1 MREKEMVQYP
11 NWIISILLLSLILDH
26 DSSIEEVDGSVVGLE
41 ALSSLRQSIVTRLQT
56 PQTKKEENKV
66 SRYSDKH
73 DILTYMYI

>member
-1 MREKEMVQYP
+1 MMREKEMVQYP

-73 DILTYMYI
+73 DILTYI

>member
-1 MREKEMVQYP
+1 MVQYP

-66 SRYSDKH
+66 SRYPDKH
-73 DILTYMYI
+73 DILTYI

>member
-1 MREKEMVQYP
+1 MVQYP

>member
-1 MREKEMVQYP
+1 MVQYP

-73 DILTYMYI
+73 DILTYI